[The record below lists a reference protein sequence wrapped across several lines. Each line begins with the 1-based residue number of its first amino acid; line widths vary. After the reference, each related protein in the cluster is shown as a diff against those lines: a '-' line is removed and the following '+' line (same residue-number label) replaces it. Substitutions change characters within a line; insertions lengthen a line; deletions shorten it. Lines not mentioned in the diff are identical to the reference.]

1 MEVKSGSKLYFVDTS
16 VLLYDQSAVHAF
28 VGNVVCL
35 SMQVLDELDRFK
47 TKPGIIGE
55 NARYVNRYLDGLRGR
70 NGQGS
75 LADGVYDD
83 AHDISYRVI
92 MPKRKGELDAD
103 LDDAIADNRIIL
115 DALRTSQDA
124 PDSQVI
130 VVTKDINM
138 RVKCDSLGL
147 TAEDYHRDRLDA
159 EKFGEKDCVWTGQ
172 GAIEVEHD
180 VVGALYAGES
190 IDTNSELSPNSLLV
204 VKSGTQS
211 CLAVVAPC
219 GTRYS
224 KMPEVPSWVKITP
237 YDKEQTYAIN
247 AMTNEKTPLVTL
259 TGAPGSGKTFL
270 TLLVGM
276 EEINRGT
283 YDRIVFTR
291 SIQPVGKEIGFLPG
305 DIDEKMAPWLGPI
318 MDNFRHAYKDTTY
331 FEAMIKKGK
340 IDIAP
345 LSFIRGRSFHN
356 AFIIV
361 DEAQNATIHELKTVI
376 TRVGEGSKLILMG
389 DIDQIDTPY
398 IDRHSNGLSIVV
410 DKFRDSPMSAHIH
423 LNRGRRSELANEA
436 NKLL

>member
-1 MEVKSGSKLYFVDTS
+1 MKMKDGSKLYFVDTS
-16 VLLYDQSAVHAF
+16 VLLYDQSAIHAF

-35 SMQVLDELDRFK
+35 SMQVLDELDKFK

-55 NARYVNRYLDGLRGR
+55 NARYVNRYLDGLRR
-70 NGQGS
+70 RDGQGS
-75 LADGVYDD
+75 LSEGVYD
-83 AHDISYRVI
+83 AEHDVWCQVI
-92 MPKRKGELDAD
+92 MPKRKGKLDVD
-103 LDDAIADNRIIL
+103 QDDAIADNRIIL
-115 DALRTSQDA
+115 DALRSSQTRPDA
-124 PDSQVI
+124 QVV

-147 TAEDYHRDRLDA
+147 VAEDYHRDRLDDA
-159 EKFGEKDCVWTGQ
+159 KFSERDCVWSGQ
-172 GAIEVEHD
+172 DALETEHESVD
-180 VVGALYAGES
+180 ALYSGES
-190 IDTNSELSPNSLLV
+190 VRLPIKSSPNSLLV
-204 VKSGTQS
+204 VKSGNQS
-211 CLAVVAPC
+211 CLAVVSKC
-219 GTRYS
+219 GTTCN
-224 KMPEVPSWVKITP
+224 KMPEVPGWVKIAP

-247 AMTNEKTPLVTL
+247 AMIDEKIPLVTL

-276 EEINRGT
+276 EEINKGT
-283 YDRIVFTR
+283 YERIVFTR
-291 SIQPVGKEIGFLPG
+291 SIQPVGKELGFLPG

-318 MDNFRHAYKDTTY
+318 LDNFRHAYKDTTY

-345 LSFIRGRSFHN
+345 LSFIRGRSFHKS
-356 AFIIV
+356 FIIV

-389 DIDQIDTPY
+389 DVDQIDTPY
-398 IDRHSNGLSIVV
+398 IDRRSNGLSIVV
-410 DKFRDSPMSAHIH
+410 DKFRDSPLSAHMH